1 MNDLIQLA
9 RTLNRP
15 RWAAYLEA
23 RAKACPESAQRQG
36 KMARQIAK
44 AMRVKSLDELKPDRR
59 GQRSRTHPTSRRAR
73 AREARKVQKR
83 ELAAE
88 LVQEAVRA
96 EDAWERAP
104 DDPPRF
110 KGAPPAV
117 MEKRGMTPVMRD
129 QSSGESQ

>member
-1 MNDLIQLA
+1 MNDLIELA

-36 KMARQIAK
+36 KMARQIARALK
-44 AMRVKSLDELKPDRR
+44 VEGAEGLKPRKPSRR
-59 GQRSRTHPTSRRAR
+59 LSQRDARRAR
-73 AREARKVQKR
+73 NREAHKAAKR

-104 DDPPRF
+104 DDPPPF